1 MQLYTIS
8 RIEQYICDALIA
20 SPEIPLSVNVLR
32 LADAIDK
39 EGVVQNTNNIVVRY
53 VSSFFNVL
61 TRVPLVYER
70 ALTFELNFTCQNYLT
85 SSGHDF
91 ATQLL
96 AGALNTLVNGVPGD
110 SGVQISESFTLQ
122 NEQFTGI
129 TENSQYT
136 YTQVWQCTVSET
148 VPYVALDP
156 CVQHGDCSQIFP
168 GRYTRTN
175 VPLAGV
181 IDNEGRIFVPALP
194 DGSCA
199 DTPEADGG
207 NGGSICWENEI
218 TRSGNMVYCCDR
230 SQIFLPA
237 NLINKVR
244 LTWTGQYLGDDR
256 NRIMVAI
263 TDLETG
269 ETIAEVIYCG
279 LNDIDGFPQY
289 LMRYTIGLWRSQI
302 GNITNENYG
311 RSAFDGD
318 WTMSTETGVLAV
330 VMSNAQPIYVD
341 PTNPQASQR
350 MVDGGIVIGVFPEV
364 YIQVG
369 PDRYIMVQQS
379 PVGRGWIKQTAIEY
393 TSINELWKLGCPTCR
408 PDICP

>member
-1 MQLYTIS
+1 MKLYTIS

-61 TRVPLVYER
+61 TRIPLVYER
-70 ALTFELNFTCQNYLT
+70 ALTFELNFSCQNYLT

-110 SGVQISESFTLQ
+110 AGVAVAESFTLQ
-122 NEQFTGI
+122 SEQFTGI
-129 TENSQYT
+129 TEESQYT
-136 YTQVWQCTVSET
+136 YTQVWQITLSET

-156 CVQHGDCSQIFP
+156 CVQRGDCSQIFP

-181 IDNEGRIFVPALP
+181 IDSEGRIFVPAFP

-199 DTPEADGG
+199 DTPDADGG
-207 NGGSICWENEI
+207 NGGSICWENEL

-230 SQIFLPA
+230 SIVFLPA
-237 NLINKVR
+237 QLINKVR
-244 LTWTGQYLGDDR
+244 LTWTGQYLGDDK
-256 NRIMVAI
+256 NKIMVAI

-279 LNDIDGFPQY
+279 SKDTDGGEEY

-311 RSAFDGD
+311 KSAFDGD
-318 WTMSTETGVLAV
+318 WTLSTETGVLAIV
-330 VMSNAQPIYVD
+330 LSNAQPIYTD
-341 PTNPQASQR
+341 PTNPQAKQS
-350 MVDGGIVIGVFPEV
+350 MVDGGIVIGVLPDV

-369 PDRYIMVQQS
+369 PDRYVMVRQS
-379 PVGRGWIKQTAIEY
+379 PVGRGWVKQTSIEY
-393 TSINELWKLGCPTCR
+393 TSVNELWKLGCPTCR

>member
-8 RIEQYICDALIA
+8 RIEQYICDSLIA

-53 VSSFFNVL
+53 VSSFFNVK
-61 TRVPLVYER
+61 TRIPLVYER
-70 ALTFELNFTCQNYLT
+70 GMTFELNFTCQNYLT

-110 SGVQISESFTLQ
+110 SGVQVAESFTLQ
-122 NEQFTGI
+122 SEQFTGI

-136 YTQVWQCTVSET
+136 YTQQWQITTSET

-156 CVQHGDCSQIFP
+156 CVQRGDCSQIFP

-175 VPLAGV
+175 LPLAGI
-181 IDNEGRIFVPALP
+181 IDDEGRIFVPALP

-199 DTPEADGG
+199 DVVEADGG
-207 NGGSICWENEI
+207 NGGSIEWENQI
-218 TRSGNMVYCCDR
+218 ARTGNMVYHCDR
-230 SQIFLPA
+230 TIVFLPA
-237 NLINKVR
+237 NLIEKVR
-244 LTWTGQYLGDDR
+244 LTWTGQYLGTDR
-256 NRIMVAI
+256 NKIMVAI

-279 LNDIDGFPQY
+279 LNDIDGNPQY
-289 LMRYTIGLWRSQI
+289 LMRYAWGLWRSSI

-311 RSAFDGD
+311 RSVLEGTFTFG
-318 WTMSTETGVLAV
+318 TNTGRLAITLSNAV
-330 VMSNAQPIYVD
+330 VVYSD
-341 PTNPQASQR
+341 PTNPQSTQN
-350 MVDGGIVIGVFPEV
+350 MVDGGIVIGVLPHV
-364 YIQVG
+364 YIQMGV
-369 PDRYIMVQQS
+369 DRYVLVQQS
-379 PVGRGWIKQTAIEY
+379 PVGRGWVKETDIEY
-393 TSINELWKLGCPTCR
+393 TSVNELWKLGCPTCR

>member
-8 RIEQYICDALIA
+8 RIEQYICDSLIA

-61 TRVPLVYER
+61 TRIPLVYER
-70 ALTFELNFTCQNYLT
+70 ALTFELNFSCQNYLT

-110 SGVQISESFTLQ
+110 SGVQIAESFTLQ
-122 NEQFTGI
+122 SETFTGI
-129 TENSQYT
+129 TEESQYT
-136 YTQVWQCTVSET
+136 YTQVWQLTLSET

-156 CVQHGDCSQIFP
+156 CVQRGDCSQIFP

-175 VPLAGV
+175 LPLAGV
-181 IDNEGRIFVPALP
+181 LDNEGRIFVPAFP

-207 NGGSICWENEI
+207 SGGSICWENEM

-230 SQIFLPA
+230 SIVFLPA
-237 NLINKVR
+237 NLINQVR
-244 LTWTGQYLGDDR
+244 LTWTGQYVGDDKTK
-256 NRIMVAI
+256 IMVAVTEI
-263 TDLETG
+263 ESG

-279 LNDIDGFPQY
+279 LNDMDGYPQY
-289 LMRYTIGLWRSQI
+289 LMRYQIDLWRSST
-302 GNITNENYG
+302 GNITNENRG
-311 RSAFDGD
+311 RSVLTDS
-318 WTMSTETGVLAV
+318 WTLNTETGSLAV
-330 VMSNAQPIYVD
+330 VRSNAQPIYVD
-341 PTNPQASQR
+341 PTNPQAAQR
-350 MVDGGIVIGVFPEV
+350 MVDGGIVIGVLPHV
-364 YIQVG
+364 YLQIG
-369 PDRYIMVQQS
+369 SDRYIAVQQS
-379 PVGRGWIKQTAIEY
+379 PVGRGWIKETSIEY
-393 TSINELWKLGCPTCR
+393 TQINDLWKLGCPTCR

>member
-39 EGVVQNTNNIVVRY
+39 EGVVQNTTNIVVRY

-61 TRVPLVYER
+61 TRIPLVYER
-70 ALTFELNFTCQNYLT
+70 ALTFELNFSCQNYLT

-110 SGVQISESFTLQ
+110 AGVAVAESFTLQ
-122 NEQFTGI
+122 SEQFTGI
-129 TENSQYT
+129 TEESQYT
-136 YTQVWQCTVSET
+136 YTQVWQITLSET

-156 CVQHGDCSQIFP
+156 CVQRGDCSQIFP

-194 DGSCA
+194 DGTCA
-199 DTPEADGG
+199 ATPGCDNG
-207 NGGSICWENEI
+207 NGGSITWENEL

-230 SQIFLPA
+230 SVVFLPA
-237 NLINKVR
+237 QLINKVR
-244 LTWTGQYLGDDR
+244 LTWTGQYLGDDK
-256 NRIMVAI
+256 NKIMVAI

-279 LNDIDGFPQY
+279 FKDDDGYDQY
-289 LMRYTIGLWRSQI
+289 LMRYTIGLWRSTI
-302 GNITNENYG
+302 GNITNENFG
-311 RSAFDGD
+311 KSAFDGD
-318 WTMSTETGVLAV
+318 WTMTTQTGVLAIV
-330 VMSNAQPIYVD
+330 LSNAQPIYTD
-341 PTNPQASQR
+341 PTNPQAKQS
-350 MVDGGIVIGVFPEV
+350 MVDGGIVIGVLPDV

-369 PDRYIMVQQS
+369 PDRYVMVQQS
-379 PVGRGWIKQTAIEY
+379 PVGRGWIKQTSIEY

>member
-61 TRVPLVYER
+61 TRIPLVYER
-70 ALTFELNFTCQNYLT
+70 ALTFELNFSCQNYLT

-110 SGVQISESFTLQ
+110 AGVQVAESFTLQ
-122 NEQFTGI
+122 SETFTGI
-129 TENSQYT
+129 TDESQYT
-136 YTQVWQCTVSET
+136 YTQVWQITLSET

-156 CVQHGDCSQIFP
+156 CVQRGDCSQIFP

-175 VPLAGV
+175 LPLAGV
-181 IDNEGRIFVPALP
+181 IDSEGRIFVPAYP

-199 DTPEADGG
+199 DTQEADGG
-207 NGGSICWENEI
+207 NGGSICWQNEA
-218 TRSGNMVYCCDR
+218 TRSGALVYYCDR
-230 SQIFLPA
+230 SIVFLPA

-244 LTWTGQYLGDDR
+244 LTWTGQYIGDDK
-256 NRIMVAI
+256 NKIMVAI
-263 TDLETG
+263 TDIESG
-269 ETIAEVIYCG
+269 ETIAEIIYCG
-279 LNDIDGFPQY
+279 LEDIDGYPQY
-289 LMRYTIGLWRSQI
+289 LMRYQIELWRSSI
-302 GNITNENYG
+302 GNITNENRG
-311 RSAFDGD
+311 RSVLTDS
-318 WTMSTETGVLAV
+318 WTLGSETGSLAV
-330 VMSNAQPIYVD
+330 VRGSAQPIYTD
-341 PTNPQASQR
+341 PTNTKAMER
-350 MVDGGIVIGVFPEV
+350 MVDGGIVIGVLPHV
-364 YIQVG
+364 YLQIG
-369 PDRYIMVQQS
+369 AERFIAVQQS
-379 PVGRGWIKQTAIEY
+379 PVGRGWIKESSIEY
-393 TSINELWKLGCPTCR
+393 AQINDLWKLGCPTCR

>member
-53 VSSFFNVL
+53 VSSFFSVK
-61 TRVPLVYER
+61 TRIPLVYER
-70 ALTFELNFTCQNYLT
+70 ALTFELNFSCQNYLT

-110 SGVQISESFTLQ
+110 SGVQVAESFTLQ
-122 NEQFTGI
+122 SENFTGI
-129 TENSQYT
+129 TEESQYT
-136 YTQVWQCTVSET
+136 YTQVWQITISET

-156 CVQHGDCSQIFP
+156 CVQRGDCSQIFP
-168 GRYTRTN
+168 GRYSRTN

-181 IDNEGRIFVPALP
+181 IDDEGRIFVPALP

-230 SQIFLPA
+230 TILFLPA
-237 NLINKVR
+237 DLIDKVR
-244 LTWTGQYLGDDR
+244 LTWTGQYL
-256 NRIMVAI
+256 NKEKTKIMVAI
-263 TDLETG
+263 TLLENN

-279 LNDIDGFPQY
+279 LNDIDGYPQY
-289 LMRYTIGLWRSQI
+289 LMRYSLGLWRSQTE
-302 GNITNENYG
+302 NIMNENRP
-311 RSAFDGD
+311 RSVLDTSWKEG
-318 WTMSTETGVLAV
+318 TQTGLLAV
-330 VMSNAQPIYVD
+330 VQSNASVLYID
-341 PTNPQASQR
+341 PTNPQAPQR
-350 MVDGGIVIGVFPEV
+350 MVDGGIVVGVLPHV
-364 YIQVG
+364 YFQVG
-369 PDRYIMVQQS
+369 PDRYILVQQS
-379 PVGRGWIKQTAIEY
+379 PQGRGWMKETDLKY
-393 TSINELWKLGCPTCR
+393 TQINELWKLGCPTCR

>member
-53 VSSFFNVL
+53 VSSFFNVK
-61 TRVPLVYER
+61 TRIPLVYER
-70 ALTFELNFTCQNYLT
+70 GMTFELNFTCQNYLT

-110 SGVQISESFTLQ
+110 SGVQVAESFTLQ

-136 YTQVWQCTVSET
+136 YTQQWQITTSET

-156 CVQHGDCSQIFP
+156 CVQRGDCSQIFP

-175 VPLAGV
+175 VPLAGIV
-181 IDNEGRIFVPALP
+181 DNEGRIFVPALP

-199 DTPEADGG
+199 DVVEADGG
-207 NGGSICWENEI
+207 NGGSIQWENEL
-218 TRSGNMVYCCDR
+218 TRSGNMVYACDP
-230 SQIFLPA
+230 SQVFLPA
-237 NLINKVR
+237 ALIDKVR

-256 NRIMVAI
+256 NKIMVAI

-269 ETIAEVIYCG
+269 ETIAEAIYCG

-289 LMRYTIGLWRSQI
+289 IMRYQLGLWRSSI

-311 RSAFDGD
+311 RSVLDESFAF
-318 WTMSTETGVLAV
+318 STDTGLLAITR
-330 VMSNAQPIYVD
+330 SNAIVLYSD
-341 PTNPQASQR
+341 PTSPQSTQR
-350 MVDGGIVIGVFPEV
+350 MIDGGIVIGILPSV
-364 YIQVG
+364 YIQQG
-369 PDRYIMVQQS
+369 PDRYLMVQQS
-379 PVGRGWIKQTAIEY
+379 PAGRGWVKETDIEY
-393 TSINELWKLGCPTCR
+393 TSVNELWKLGCPTCR

>member
-156 CVQHGDCSQIFP
+156 CVQRGDCSQIFP

-199 DTPEADGG
+199 DVVDADGG
-207 NGGSICWENEI
+207 NGGSIVWENEI
-218 TRSGNMVYCCDR
+218 ARSGNMVYFCDR

-237 NLINKVR
+237 QLINKVR

-369 PDRYIMVQQS
+369 PDRYVMVQQS

>member
-8 RIEQYICDALIA
+8 RIEQYMVDALIA
-20 SPEIPLSVNVLR
+20 SPEIPLSVNILR

-53 VSSFFNVL
+53 VSSFFNVK

-70 ALTFELNFTCQNYLT
+70 VITFELNFTTQNYLS

-96 AGALNTLVNGVPGD
+96 AGAYTTLVSGVPSD
-110 SGVQISESFTLQ
+110 SGVSFSEPFTLQ
-122 NEQFTGI
+122 SETFTGI
-129 TENSQYT
+129 TDNSQYT
-136 YTQVWQCTVSET
+136 YTQVWGITASET
-148 VPYVALDP
+148 SPYVALDP
-156 CVQHGDCSQIFP
+156 CVQRGDCSQIFP

-175 VPLAGV
+175 LPLAGV
-181 IDNEGRIFVPALP
+181 IDKEGRIFVPALP

-199 DTPEADGG
+199 DVVNADGG
-207 NGGSICWENEI
+207 SGGSICWENEI

-237 NLINKVR
+237 QLIDKVR

-256 NRIMVAI
+256 NKIMVAI
-263 TDLETG
+263 TDIETN

-279 LNDIDGFPQY
+279 LNDIDGYPQY
-289 LMRYTIGLWRSQI
+289 LMRYTVGLWESNI
-302 GNITNENYG
+302 GDITNENYA
-311 RSAFDGD
+311 RSAFDAD
-318 WTMSTETGVLAV
+318 WNQSTSTGILAV
-330 VMSNAQPIYVD
+330 VLSNAQPVYSD
-341 PTNPQASQR
+341 PTNPRGSQK
-350 MVDGGIVIGVFPEV
+350 MVDGGIVIGVLPEV

-379 PVGRGWIKQTAIEY
+379 PAGRGWIKETTIEY
-393 TSINELWKLGCPTCR
+393 TSVNELWKLGCPTCR

>member
-53 VSSFFNVL
+53 VSSFFNVK
-61 TRVPLVYER
+61 TRIPLVYER
-70 ALTFELNFTCQNYLT
+70 GMTFELNFTCQNYLT

-110 SGVQISESFTLQ
+110 SGVQVAESFTLQ
-122 NEQFTGI
+122 SEQFTGI

-136 YTQVWQCTVSET
+136 YTQQWQITTSET

-156 CVQHGDCSQIFP
+156 CVQRGDCSQIFP

-175 VPLAGV
+175 VPLAGIV
-181 IDNEGRIFVPALP
+181 DNEGRIYVPALP

-207 NGGSICWENEI
+207 NGGSICWENEL
-218 TRSGNMVYCCDR
+218 TRSGNMVYCCDPT
-230 SQIFLPA
+230 IVFLPA
-237 NLINKVR
+237 QLLDKVR
-244 LTWTGQYLGDDR
+244 LSWTGQYLGDDKSK
-256 NRIMVAI
+256 IMVAI
-263 TDLETG
+263 TDLETN

-289 LMRYTIGLWRSQI
+289 IMRYQLGLWRSAI

-311 RSAFDGD
+311 RSVLDESFAF
-318 WTMSTETGVLAV
+318 STDTGMLAITR
-330 VMSNAQPIYVD
+330 SNAIVLYSD
-341 PTNPQASQR
+341 PTSPESSQR
-350 MVDGGIVIGVFPEV
+350 MIDGGIVIGILPHV
-364 YIQVG
+364 YIQQG
-369 PDRYIMVQQS
+369 PDRYLLVQQS
-379 PVGRGWIKQTAIEY
+379 PAGRGWVKETDIEY

>member
-156 CVQHGDCSQIFP
+156 CVQRGDCSQIFP

-244 LTWTGQYLGDDR
+244 LTWTGQYLGDDH

>member
-110 SGVQISESFTLQ
+110 SGVQFSESFTLQ

-156 CVQHGDCSQIFP
+156 CVQRGDCSQIFP

-207 NGGSICWENEI
+207 NGGSICWENDI

>member
-39 EGVVQNTNNIVVRY
+39 EGVVQDTNNIVVRY
-53 VSSFFNVL
+53 VSSFFNVKN
-61 TRVPLVYER
+61 RIPLVYER
-70 ALTFELNFTCQNYLT
+70 GMTFELNFSCQNYLT

-110 SGVQISESFTLQ
+110 SGVQVAESFTLQ
-122 NEQFTGI
+122 SEQFTGI
-129 TENSQYT
+129 TDNSQYT
-136 YTQVWQCTVSET
+136 YTQQWQITTSET

-156 CVQHGDCSQIFP
+156 CVQRGDCSQIFP
-168 GRYTRTN
+168 GRYTRTSL
-175 VPLAGV
+175 PLAGV
-181 IDNEGRIFVPALP
+181 IDNEGRIFVPAFP

-207 NGGSICWENEI
+207 NGGSICWENEL

-230 SQIFLPA
+230 SIVFLPA
-237 NLINKVR
+237 NLIDKVR
-244 LTWTGQYLGDDR
+244 LTWTGQYLGDDK
-256 NRIMVAI
+256 NKIMVAI
-263 TDLETG
+263 TDIETG

-289 LMRYTIGLWRSQI
+289 LMRYAWGLWRSSI
-302 GNITNENYG
+302 DNITNESYG
-311 RSAFDGD
+311 KSVLEGTF
-318 WTMSTETGVLAV
+318 TFSTQTGQLAV
-330 VMSNAQPIYVD
+330 TLSNAVVLYSD
-341 PTNPQASQR
+341 PTNPQGTQR
-350 MVDGGIVIGVFPEV
+350 MIDGGIVIGVIPNV

-369 PDRYIMVQQS
+369 VDRYVLVQQS
-379 PVGRGWIKQTAIEY
+379 PAGRGWVKETDIQY
-393 TSINELWKLGCPTCR
+393 TSVNELWKLGCPTCR

>member
-8 RIEQYICDALIA
+8 RIEQYIVDALIS

-61 TRVPLVYER
+61 TRIPLVYER
-70 ALTFELNFTCQNYLT
+70 ALTFELNFSCSNYLT

-110 SGVQISESFTLQ
+110 AGVQVAESFTLQ
-122 NEQFTGI
+122 SESFTGI
-129 TENSQYT
+129 TDESQYT
-136 YTQVWQCTVSET
+136 YTQIWQITLSET

-156 CVQHGDCSQIFP
+156 CVQRGDCSQIFP

-181 IDNEGRIFVPALP
+181 IDGEGRIFVPAFP

-230 SQIFLPA
+230 SIVFLPA
-237 NLINKVR
+237 HLINKVR
-244 LTWTGQYLGDDR
+244 LTWTGQYLGD
-256 NRIMVAI
+256 NKNKIMVAI
-263 TDLETG
+263 TDIETG

-279 LNDIDGFPQY
+279 LNDIDGYPQY
-289 LMRYTIGLWRSQI
+289 LMRYTIGLWRSSI

-311 RSAFDGD
+311 RSAFEGD
-318 WTMSTETGVLAV
+318 WTLSTETGVLAIV
-330 VMSNAQPIYVD
+330 LSNAQPIYVD
-341 PTNPQASQR
+341 PTNPQAKQR
-350 MVDGGIVIGVFPEV
+350 MVDGGIVIGVLPDV

-379 PVGRGWIKQTAIEY
+379 PAGRGWIKQTSIEY

-408 PDICP
+408 PEICP

>member
-8 RIEQYICDALIA
+8 RIEQYICDALIS

-61 TRVPLVYER
+61 KRIPLVYER

-110 SGVQISESFTLQ
+110 AGVAVAESFTLQ
-122 NEQFTGI
+122 SEQFTGI

-136 YTQVWQCTVSET
+136 YTQVWQCTISET

-156 CVQHGDCSQIFP
+156 CVQRGDCSQIFP

-181 IDNEGRIFVPALP
+181 IDGEGRIFVPAFP

-230 SQIFLPA
+230 SIVFLPA
-237 NLINKVR
+237 ALINKVR

-256 NRIMVAI
+256 NKIMVAI
-263 TDLETG
+263 TDIETG

-289 LMRYTIGLWRSQI
+289 LMRYTIGLWRSSI
-302 GNITNENYG
+302 GNITNESYG
-311 RSAFDGD
+311 RSVFEGD
-318 WTMSTETGVLAV
+318 WTMTTETGVLAIV
-330 VMSNAQPIYVD
+330 LSNAQPIYID
-341 PTNPQASQR
+341 PTNPQAQQR
-350 MVDGGIVIGVFPEV
+350 MVDGGIVIGVLPDV

-369 PDRYIMVQQS
+369 PDRYVMVQQS
-379 PVGRGWIKQTAIEY
+379 PVGRGWIKQTSIEY
-393 TSINELWKLGCPTCR
+393 TSVNELWKLGCPTCR

>member
-8 RIEQYICDALIA
+8 RIEQYICDTLIA

-61 TRVPLVYER
+61 TRIPLVYER
-70 ALTFELNFTCQNYLT
+70 ALTFELNFSCQNYLT

-110 SGVQISESFTLQ
+110 AGVQVAESFTLQ

-136 YTQVWQCTVSET
+136 YTQTWEITLSET

-156 CVQHGDCSQIFP
+156 CVQRGDCSQIFP

-181 IDNEGRIFVPALP
+181 IDGEGRIFVPALP

-207 NGGSICWENEI
+207 NGGSICWENEL
-218 TRSGNMVYCCDR
+218 TRSGNMVYCCDPT
-230 SQIFLPA
+230 QVFLPA
-237 NLINKVR
+237 AMIDKVR

-256 NRIMVAI
+256 NKIMVAI
-263 TDLETG
+263 TDIETN
-269 ETIAEVIYCG
+269 ETVAEVIYCG

-311 RSAFDGD
+311 RSAFEGD
-318 WTMSTETGVLAV
+318 WTMSTNTGVLAIV
-330 VMSNAQPIYVD
+330 LSNAQPIYTD
-341 PTNPQASQR
+341 PTNPQAAQK
-350 MVDGGIVIGVFPEV
+350 MVDGGIVIGVMPDV

-369 PDRYIMVQQS
+369 PDRYVMVQQS
-379 PVGRGWIKQTAIEY
+379 PAGRGWIKQTAIEY

>member
-20 SPEIPLSVNVLR
+20 SPEIPLNVNVIR

-39 EGVVQNTNNIVVRY
+39 EGVVQDTNNIVVRY
-53 VSSFFNVL
+53 VSSFFNVK
-61 TRVPLVYER
+61 TRIPLVYER
-70 ALTFELNFTCQNYLT
+70 ALTFELNFSCQNYLS

-110 SGVQISESFTLQ
+110 AGVQVAESFTLQ
-122 NEQFTGI
+122 SENFTGI
-129 TENSQYT
+129 TDNSQYT
-136 YTQVWQCTVSET
+136 YTQVWQITLSES

-156 CVQHGDCSQIFP
+156 CVQRGDCSQIFP

-181 IDNEGRIFVPALP
+181 IDGEGRIYVPAFP

-199 DTPEADGG
+199 DVVEADGG
-207 NGGSICWENEI
+207 DGGSIVWENEL
-218 TRSGNMVYCCDR
+218 TRSGNMVYYVDR
-230 SQIFLPA
+230 SIVFLPA
-237 NLINKVR
+237 ALINKVR
-244 LTWTGQYLGDDR
+244 LTWTGQYLGEDKS
-256 NRIMVAI
+256 RIMVAI
-263 TDLETG
+263 TDLETN

-311 RSAFDGD
+311 RSAFDAD
-318 WTMSTETGVLAV
+318 WTQSTDTGALAIVL
-330 VMSNAQPIYVD
+330 SNAQPIYTD
-341 PTNPQASQR
+341 PTNPQAPQK
-350 MVDGGIVIGVFPEV
+350 MVDRGVVIGVLPDVF
-364 YIQVG
+364 IQVG
-369 PDRYIMVQQS
+369 PDRFVLVRQS
-379 PVGRGWIKQTAIEY
+379 PVGRGWIKATGIEY
-393 TSINELWKLGCPTCR
+393 TSANELWKLGCPTCR
-408 PDICP
+408 PSIV

>member
-8 RIEQYICDALIA
+8 RIEQYIVDALIA
-20 SPEIPLSVNVLR
+20 SPEIPLSVNILR
-32 LADAIDK
+32 LADAIDR
-39 EGVVQNTNNIVVRY
+39 EGVVQNTTNIVVRY

-61 TRVPLVYER
+61 TRIPLVYER
-70 ALTFELNFTCQNYLT
+70 ALTFELNFSCQNYLT
-85 SSGHDF
+85 SSSHDF

-110 SGVQISESFTLQ
+110 AGVAVAESFTLQ
-122 NEQFTGI
+122 SEQFTGI
-129 TENSQYT
+129 TEESQYT
-136 YTQVWQCTVSET
+136 YTQVWQITLSET

-156 CVQHGDCSQIFP
+156 CVQRGDCSQIFP

-194 DGSCA
+194 DGTCA
-199 DTPEADGG
+199 ATPGCDNG
-207 NGGSICWENEI
+207 NGGSITWENEL

-230 SQIFLPA
+230 SVVFLPA
-237 NLINKVR
+237 QLINKVR
-244 LTWTGQYLGDDR
+244 LTWTGQYLGDDK
-256 NRIMVAI
+256 NKIMVAI
-263 TDLETG
+263 TDLETK

-279 LNDIDGFPQY
+279 FIDDDGYDQY
-289 LMRYTIGLWRSQI
+289 LMRYTIGLWRSSV
-302 GNITNENYG
+302 GNITNESYG
-311 RSAFDGD
+311 KSAFEGD
-318 WTMSTETGVLAV
+318 WTMTTQTGVLAIV
-330 VMSNAQPIYVD
+330 LSNAQPIYTD
-341 PTNPQASQR
+341 PTNPQAKQS
-350 MVDGGIVIGVFPEV
+350 MVDGGIVIGVLPDV

-369 PDRYIMVQQS
+369 PDRYVMVQQS
-379 PVGRGWIKQTAIEY
+379 PVGRGWIKQTSIEY

>member
-53 VSSFFNVL
+53 VSSFFNVK
-61 TRVPLVYER
+61 TRVPMVYER
-70 ALTFELNFTCQNYLT
+70 ALTFELNFSCQNYLT

-110 SGVQISESFTLQ
+110 CGVSVAESFSLQSES
-122 NEQFTGI
+122 FTGI
-129 TENSQYT
+129 TEESQYT
-136 YTQVWQCTVSET
+136 YTQIWQITISES

-156 CVQHGDCSQIFP
+156 CVQRSDCAQIFP

-181 IDNEGRIFVPALP
+181 IDDDGRIFVPAYP

-230 SQIFLPA
+230 SIVFLPA
-237 NLINKVR
+237 DLIDQVR
-244 LTWTGQYLGDDR
+244 LTWTGQYL
-256 NRIMVAI
+256 NEEKTKIMVAI
-263 TDLETG
+263 TLLETN

-279 LNDIDGFPQY
+279 LNDIDGYPQY
-289 LMRYTIGLWRSQI
+289 LMRYSLGLWNSKI
-302 GNITNENYG
+302 ENITNQNRG
-311 RSAFDGD
+311 RSAFDD
-318 WTMSTETGVLAV
+318 SWKQSTNTGSLAIV
-330 VMSNAQPIYVD
+330 QSNAAVLYSD
-341 PTNPQASQR
+341 PLNPEALQR
-350 MVDGGIVIGVFPEV
+350 MIDGGTAIGVIPST
-364 YIQVG
+364 YIQVDG
-369 PDRYIMVQQS
+369 DRYVLVQQS
-379 PVGRGWIKQTAIEY
+379 PQGRGWMKELDLKY
-393 TSINELWKLGCPTCR
+393 TQINDLWKLGCPTCR

>member
-156 CVQHGDCSQIFP
+156 CVQRGDCSQIFP

>member
-8 RIEQYICDALIA
+8 RIEQYITDALVA
-20 SPEIPLSVNVLR
+20 SPEIPLSVNIMR
-32 LADAIDK
+32 LADALDK

-96 AGALNTLVNGVPGD
+96 AGSLNTLVNGVPGD
-110 SGVQISESFTLQ
+110 SGVQISEPFTLQ
-122 NEQFTGI
+122 SENFTGI

-136 YTQVWQCTVSET
+136 YTQVWQITTSET

-156 CVQHGDCSQIFP
+156 CVQRGDCSQIFP

-175 VPLAGV
+175 LPLAGI
-181 IDNEGRIFVPALP
+181 IDNEGRIFVPAFP

-199 DTPEADGG
+199 DTPDADGG
-207 NGGSICWENEI
+207 SGGSICWENEV

-230 SQIFLPA
+230 SIVFLPA
-237 NLINKVR
+237 QLIDKVR
-244 LTWTGQYLGDDR
+244 ITWTGQYLGDDR
-256 NRIMVAI
+256 NKIMVAI
-263 TDLETG
+263 TDIESG
-269 ETIAEVIYCG
+269 ETIAEVVYCG

-289 LMRYTIGLWRSQI
+289 LMRYTIGLWRSKI

-311 RSAFDGD
+311 RSVFDGD
-318 WTMSTETGVLAV
+318 WTNRTNTGVLAIV
-330 VMSNAQPIYVD
+330 TSNARPIYTD
-341 PTNPQASQR
+341 PTNPEAAQR
-350 MVDGGIVIGVFPEV
+350 MVDGGIVIGVLPDV

-369 PDRYIMVQQS
+369 ADRYTMVQQS
-379 PVGRGWIKQTAIEY
+379 PVGRGWINESDIQY
-393 TSINELWKLGCPTCR
+393 TSVNELWKLGCPTCR

>member
-1 MQLYTIS
+1 MKLYTIS

-61 TRVPLVYER
+61 TRIPLVYER
-70 ALTFELNFTCQNYLT
+70 ALTFELNFSCQNYLT

-110 SGVQISESFTLQ
+110 AGVAVAESFTLQ
-122 NEQFTGI
+122 SEQFTGI
-129 TENSQYT
+129 TEESQYT
-136 YTQVWQCTVSET
+136 YTQVWQITLSET

-156 CVQHGDCSQIFP
+156 CVQRGDCSQIFP

-181 IDNEGRIFVPALP
+181 IDSEGRIFVPAFP

-199 DTPEADGG
+199 DTPDADGG
-207 NGGSICWENEI
+207 NGGSICWENEL

-230 SQIFLPA
+230 SIVFLPA
-237 NLINKVR
+237 QLINKVR
-244 LTWTGQYLGDDR
+244 LTWTGQYLGDDK
-256 NRIMVAI
+256 NKIMVAI

-279 LNDIDGFPQY
+279 SKDTDGGEEY
-289 LMRYTIGLWRSQI
+289 LMRYTIGLWRSQV

-311 RSAFDGD
+311 KSAFDGD
-318 WTMSTETGVLAV
+318 WTMTTQTGVLAIV
-330 VMSNAQPIYVD
+330 LSNAQPIYTD
-341 PTNPQASQR
+341 PTNPQAKQS
-350 MVDGGIVIGVFPEV
+350 MVDGGIVIGVLPDV

-369 PDRYIMVQQS
+369 PDRYVMVQQS
-379 PVGRGWIKQTAIEY
+379 PVGRGWIKQTSIEY
-393 TSINELWKLGCPTCR
+393 TSVNELWKLGCPTCR
-408 PDICP
+408 PSICP

>member
-1 MQLYTIS
+1 MT
-8 RIEQYICDALIA
+8 DALIA
-20 SPEIPLSVNVLR
+20 SAEIPLSVNVLR
-32 LADAIDK
+32 LADALDK

-96 AGALNTLVNGVPGD
+96 AGSLNTLVNGVPGD
-110 SGVQISESFTLQ
+110 SGVQIIEPFTLQ
-122 NEQFTGI
+122 SENFTGI

-136 YTQVWQCTVSET
+136 YTQVWQITTSET

-156 CVQHGDCSQIFP
+156 CVQRGDCSQIFP

-175 VPLAGV
+175 LPLAGI
-181 IDNEGRIFVPALP
+181 IDNEGRIFVPAFP

-199 DTPEADGG
+199 DTPDADGG
-207 NGGSICWENEI
+207 SGGSICWENEV
-218 TRSGNMVYCCDR
+218 TRSGSMVYCCDR
-230 SQIFLPA
+230 SIVFLPA
-237 NLINKVR
+237 QLIDKVR
-244 LTWTGQYLGDDR
+244 ITWTGQYLGDDR
-256 NRIMVAI
+256 NKIMVAI
-263 TDLETG
+263 TDIETG
-269 ETIAEVIYCG
+269 ETIAEVVYCG

-289 LMRYTIGLWRSQI
+289 LMRYTIGLWRSKI
-302 GNITNENYG
+302 GDIANESYG

-318 WTMSTETGVLAV
+318 WTGSTNTGILAIV
-330 VMSNAQPIYVD
+330 TSNARPIYTD
-341 PTNPQASQR
+341 PTNPEAAQK
-350 MVDGGIVIGVFPEV
+350 MVDGGIVIGVLPHV

-369 PDRYIMVQQS
+369 ADRYTLVQQS
-379 PVGRGWIKQTAIEY
+379 PVGRGWINESDIQY
-393 TSINELWKLGCPTCR
+393 TSVNDLWKLGCPTCR

>member
-61 TRVPLVYER
+61 TRIPLVYER
-70 ALTFELNFTCQNYLT
+70 GMTFELNFTCQNYLT

-110 SGVQISESFTLQ
+110 AGVQVAESFTLQ
-122 NEQFTGI
+122 SEQFTGI

-136 YTQVWQCTVSET
+136 YTQQWQITTSES

-156 CVQHGDCSQIFP
+156 CVQRGDCSQIFP

-181 IDNEGRIFVPALP
+181 IDSEGRIFVPAYP

-207 NGGSICWENEI
+207 NGGSICWENEL
-218 TRSGNMVYCCDR
+218 TRSGNMVYCCDPT
-230 SQIFLPA
+230 QVFLPA
-237 NLINKVR
+237 ALVDKVR
-244 LTWTGQYLGDDR
+244 LTWTGQYLGDDK
-256 NRIMVAI
+256 NKIMVAI

-289 LMRYTIGLWRSQI
+289 LMRYQIELWRSSI
-302 GNITNENYG
+302 GNITNENRG
-311 RSAFDGD
+311 RSVLTDA
-318 WTMSTETGVLAV
+318 WTMSTQTGILAI

-341 PTNPQASQR
+341 PTNPQAPQR
-350 MVDGGIVIGVFPEV
+350 MVDGGIVIGVLPDV

-369 PDRYIMVQQS
+369 PDRYVMVQQS
-379 PVGRGWIKQTAIEY
+379 PVGRGWINQAVIQP
-393 TSINELWKLGCPTCR
+393 TSVNELWKLGCPTCR

>member
-8 RIEQYICDALIA
+8 RIEQYIVDALIA
-20 SPEIPLSVNVLR
+20 SPEIPLSVNILR
-32 LADAIDK
+32 LADAIDR
-39 EGVVQNTNNIVVRY
+39 EGVVQNTTNIVVRY

-61 TRVPLVYER
+61 TRIPLVYER
-70 ALTFELNFTCQNYLT
+70 ALTFELNFSCQNYLT

-110 SGVQISESFTLQ
+110 AGVAVAESFTLQ
-122 NEQFTGI
+122 SEQFTGI
-129 TENSQYT
+129 TEESQYT
-136 YTQVWQCTVSET
+136 YTQVWQITLSET

-156 CVQHGDCSQIFP
+156 CVQRGDCSQIFP

-194 DGSCA
+194 DGTCA
-199 DTPEADGG
+199 ATPGCDNG
-207 NGGSICWENEI
+207 NGGSITWENEL

-230 SQIFLPA
+230 SVVFLPA
-237 NLINKVR
+237 QLINKVR
-244 LTWTGQYLGDDR
+244 LTWTGQYLGDDK
-256 NRIMVAI
+256 NKIMVAI
-263 TDLETG
+263 TDLETK

-279 LNDIDGFPQY
+279 FIDDDGYDQY
-289 LMRYTIGLWRSQI
+289 LMRYTIGLWRSSV
-302 GNITNENYG
+302 GNITNESYG
-311 RSAFDGD
+311 KSAFEGD
-318 WTMSTETGVLAV
+318 WTMTTQTGVLAIV
-330 VMSNAQPIYVD
+330 LSNAQPIYTD
-341 PTNPQASQR
+341 PTNPQAKQS
-350 MVDGGIVIGVFPEV
+350 MVDGGIVIGVLPDV

-369 PDRYIMVQQS
+369 PDRYVMVQQS
-379 PVGRGWIKQTAIEY
+379 PVGRGWIKQTSIEY

>member
-8 RIEQYICDALIA
+8 RIEQYITDSLIA

-53 VSSFFNVL
+53 VSSFFNVK
-61 TRVPLVYER
+61 TRIPLVYER
-70 ALTFELNFTCQNYLT
+70 ALTFELNFSAQNYLT

-110 SGVQISESFTLQ
+110 AGVQVAESFTLQ

-136 YTQVWQCTVSET
+136 YTQTWQITTSET

-156 CVQHGDCSQIFP
+156 CVQRGDCSQIFP

-175 VPLAGV
+175 LPLAGI
-181 IDNEGRIFVPALP
+181 IDIDGRIFVPALP

-218 TRSGNMVYCCDR
+218 TRSGNMVYCCDP
-230 SQIFLPA
+230 SVVFLPA
-237 NLINKVR
+237 PLIDRVR
-244 LTWTGQYLGDDR
+244 LTWTGQYLGDDK
-256 NRIMVAI
+256 NKIMVAI
-263 TDLETG
+263 TDLETN

-289 LMRYTIGLWRSQI
+289 LMRYQIELWRSQV
-302 GNITNENYG
+302 GNITNENRG
-311 RSAFDGD
+311 RSVLTDS
-318 WTMSTETGVLAV
+318 WTMSTQTGILAV
-330 VMSNAQPIYVD
+330 VMSNAQPVYID
-341 PTNPQASQR
+341 PTNPEAPQR
-350 MVDGGIVIGVFPEV
+350 MVDGGIVIGVLPNV

-369 PDRYIMVQQS
+369 PDRYVLVQQS
-379 PVGRGWIKQTAIEY
+379 PVGRGWINESVIQP
-393 TSINELWKLGCPTCR
+393 TSINDLWKLGCPTCR